1 MSARCFDGCTA
12 GAASFRVINNEKS
25 CTRFSGSNLSPGVF
39 HDVEEREGANE
50 TSEVSPSV
58 SNAARILLN
67 IQASFRAESD
77 LSTLFQRKNFLVVCQ
92 EYNDA
97 TGQMNS
103 GGMPFD
109 FPIVKQIVS

>member
-50 TSEVSPSV
+50 TSEVSSSV

-67 IQASFRAESD
+67 IQASFRAARFVALNPTFLLYFSERIS
-77 LSTLFQRKNFLVVCQ
+77 SSFAKNITTQ
-92 EYNDA
+92 P
-97 TGQMNS
+97 G
-103 GGMPFD
+103 
-109 FPIVKQIVS
+109 K

>member
-25 CTRFSGSNLSPGVF
+25 CTRFSGSNLSPSVF

-50 TSEVSPSV
+50 TSEVSSSV

-67 IQASFRAESD
+67 IQASFRAA
-77 LSTLFQRKNFLVVCQ
+77 R
-92 EYNDA
+92 
-97 TGQMNS
+97 
-103 GGMPFD
+103 
-109 FPIVKQIVS
+109 